1 MEKHARTIFKTLSW
15 RILASSTTLLLVYFF
30 TENVVISAGVCIIE
44 MMVKTLIYYV
54 HERVWD
60 KTNFGRKMVN
70 LPRLQSPQYP
80 GFPVKNGEIQ
90 KEENV

>member
-30 TENVVISAGVCIIE
+30 TSDVVISAGVCVIE
-44 MMVKTLIYYV
+44 MVVKTLIYYI

-60 KTNFGRKMVN
+60 KTNYGRKTVN
-70 LPRLQSPQYP
+70 HPRLQAPQHS
-80 GFPVKNGEIQ
+80 GFHAKNAETP
-90 KEENV
+90 KEKNV

>member
-30 TENVVISAGVCIIE
+30 TNDVIISAGVCIIE
-44 MMVKTLIYYV
+44 MIVKTLIYYI

-60 KTNFGRKMVN
+60 KTNYGRKMVN
-70 LPRLQSPQYP
+70 LSRLQSPQCS
-80 GFPVKNGEIQ
+80 GFHVKNAKIQ
-90 KEENV
+90 KEKNV